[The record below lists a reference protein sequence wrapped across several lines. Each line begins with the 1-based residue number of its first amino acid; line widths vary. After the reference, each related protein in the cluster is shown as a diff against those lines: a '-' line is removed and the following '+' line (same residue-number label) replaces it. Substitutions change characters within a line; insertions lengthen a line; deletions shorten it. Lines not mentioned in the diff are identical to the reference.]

1 VAGHAGPALVLRAFE
16 PAVPYELK
24 LVFPAGQPCGDR
36 ATAFAAL
43 LREHLAASAT

>member
-1 VAGHAGPALVLRAFE
+1 MLMPDLVLLCGRFE

-24 LVFPAGQPCGDR
+24 LVFPAGQPRGNR
-36 ATAFAAL
+36 AVAFAAL

>member
-1 VAGHAGPALVLRAFE
+1 LRAFE

-24 LVFPAGQPCGDR
+24 LVFPAGQPCSDR